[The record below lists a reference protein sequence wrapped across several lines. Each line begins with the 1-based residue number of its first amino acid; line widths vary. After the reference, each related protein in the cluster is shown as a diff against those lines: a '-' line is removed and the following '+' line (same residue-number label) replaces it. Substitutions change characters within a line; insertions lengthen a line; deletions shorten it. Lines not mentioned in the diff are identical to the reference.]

1 MANILSVIILGI
13 LLWGRSLRFKN
24 LKRHILI
31 VQIAMASDILL
42 VAGLVVF
49 RNALGKVSTG
59 MPWTLQIHIPI
70 ALTTILLY
78 GLITRAGYRLK
89 SGDERAR
96 RALRG
101 LDKLVLVFRVLTL
114 VTSLMVQFIH
124 VAHE

>member
-1 MANILSVIILGI
+1 MANLLSVIILSV

-24 LKRHILI
+24 LKRHIL
-31 VQIAMASDILL
+31 VMQIAMGADILL

-49 RNALGKVSTG
+49 RNALGKLSVG

-89 SGDERAR
+89 NGDERAR
-96 RALRG
+96 PTLRE
-101 LDKLVLVFRVLTL
+101 LDRFVIVFRVLTL

-124 VAHE
+124 VNH